1 MVDCTRP
8 RSGTQSRI
16 GTKGLGADHL
26 KSLDPRF
33 RFLRELGRGAKILDL
48 GCGSFKT
55 LKRLREERADLKYY
69 AVDIMDVAAACPP
82 GVTFARADI
91 DHEKLPFGDS
101 YFDAI
106 FFCHVLEHLL
116 YPMTTL
122 AEIQRVLKPGGQ
134 IYIEGPSTRT
144 LFLPSL
150 SFIQSSG
157 SLKAVGDDLNFY
169 DNFTHVRPLSKR
181 SLHMFLEL
189 ANCDVAKLGHVRNPL
204 KTAVAPFLVLS
215 GLLAFKRRWVCVGLW
230 ELVGWSVYA
239 VGKKMAPRSV

>member
-1 MVDCTRP
+1 V
-8 RSGTQSRI
+8 
-16 GTKGLGADHL
+16 DHL

-33 RFLRELGRGAKILDL
+33 RFLRKLGSRARILDL

-55 LKRLREERADLKYY
+55 LNRLREQRPDLQYY
-69 AVDIMDVAAACPP
+69 AVDIMDVAAACPA

-91 DHEKLPFGDS
+91 DREKLPFDDG

-122 AEIQRVLKPGGQ
+122 LEIRRVLKAGGQ
-134 IYIEGPSTRT
+134 IYIEGPSTRA

-150 SFIQSSG
+150 SFIRSSG
-157 SLKAVGDDLNFY
+157 AMKAVGDDLNFY

-189 ANCDVAKLGHVRNPL
+189 ASCDVAELGHVRNPL
-204 KTAVAPFLVLS
+204 KTVIAPFLVLS
-215 GLLAFKRRWVCVGLW
+215 GLLIFKRRWVCVGLW

-239 VGKKMAPRSV
+239 VGKKEGAS

>member
-1 MVDCTRP
+1 LN
-8 RSGTQSRI
+8 I
-16 GTKGLGADHL
+16 
-26 KSLDPRF
+26 LDPRF
-33 RFLRELGRGAKILDL
+33 RFVRALGPRARILDL

-55 LKRLREERADLKYY
+55 LRLLREQRPDLEYY

-91 DHEKLPFGDS
+91 DHERLPFEDG

-122 AEIQRVLKPGGQ
+122 LEIRRVLKPGGQ
-134 IYIEGPSTRT
+134 IYIEGPSTRA

-150 SFIQSSG
+150 SFIRSSG
-157 SLKAVGDDLNFY
+157 PMKAVGDDLNFY

-189 ANCDVAKLGHVRNPL
+189 ASCNVAKLGHVRNPL
-204 KTAVAPFLVLS
+204 KTAIAPFLLLS
-215 GLLAFKRRWVCVGLW
+215 GLLIFKRRWICVGLW

-239 VGKKMAPRSV
+239 VGRKEGTS

>member
-1 MVDCTRP
+1 MVERP
-8 RSGTQSRI
+8 RSLPCTEGRVR
-16 GTKGLGADHL
+16 TKGLGRDHL

-33 RFLRELGRGAKILDL
+33 RFLRKLGPQARILDL

-55 LKRLREERADLKYY
+55 LKRLREERPDLKYY
-69 AVDIMDVAAACPP
+69 AVDIMDVAAVCPP

-91 DHEKLPFGDS
+91 DHEKLPFNDG

-122 AEIQRVLKPGGQ
+122 AEIRRVLKVGGQ
-134 IYIEGPSTRT
+134 IYIEGPSTRA

-150 SFIQSSG
+150 SFIRSSG
-157 SLKAVGDDLNFY
+157 SMKAVGDDLNFY

-189 ANCDVAKLGHVRNPL
+189 ASCDVAKLGHVRNPL
-204 KTAVAPFLVLS
+204 KAAIAPFLVLA
-215 GLLAFKRRWVCVGLW
+215 GLLIFKRRWICVGLW

-239 VGKKMAPRSV
+239 VGKKEGAC

>member
-1 MVDCTRP
+1 MKNLD
-8 RSGTQSRI
+8 SRY
-16 GTKGLGADHL
+16 
-26 KSLDPRF
+26 
-33 RFLRELGRGAKILDL
+33 RFLQRLGPRAKILDL

-55 LKRLREERADLKYY
+55 LKRLREQRPDLQYY
-69 AVDIMDVAAACPP
+69 AVDIMDVAAVCPP

-91 DHEKLPFGDS
+91 DHDKLPFDDGF
-101 YFDAI
+101 FDAI

-122 AEIQRVLKPGGQ
+122 AEIRRVLKPGGQ
-134 IYIEGPSTRT
+134 IYIEGPSTRA

-150 SFIQSSG
+150 SSIRSSG
-157 SLKAVGDDLNFY
+157 AMKAVGDDLNFY

-189 ANCDVAKLGHVRNPL
+189 ASCDVAKLGHVRNPL
-204 KTAVAPFLVLS
+204 KTALAPLLVLG
-215 GLLAFKRRWVCVGLW
+215 GLLTLKRRWLCVGLW

-239 VGKKMAPRSV
+239 VGKKNGAS